1 MDSNSSRYWPNFK
14 RSNLASALLGNRRS
28 SKSMLERQQLQH
40 YPLVWI
46 RWQPLER
53 YTGLDGYISNGN
65 NQSVLNFKWTITIS
79 HMIQVVLKKGQEHS
93 TVMPGNANVD
103 AGTKSDTTRPGSYD
117 KGLIALCHCHHWH
130 HHHHWNHLPVK
141 PGQEVNFIQNF
152 RRSVFVQ
159 IFQQSPGPK
168 KIQKRVDGMVSL
180 IKIQFHLPCTLLHN
194 GQCTCIC

>member
-65 NQSVLNFKWTITIS
+65 NQSVLNFWWTITIS

-93 TVMPGNANVD
+93 TVMPDNANVD

-130 HHHHWNHLPVK
+130 HHHHWNHLPDSDK
-141 PGQEVNFIQNF
+141 RSISSTPGWFLVIAALKAFPSGFFTRI
-152 RRSVFVQ
+152 S
-159 IFQQSPGPK
+159 I
-168 KIQKRVDGMVSL
+168 
-180 IKIQFHLPCTLLHN
+180 FHLYCPERHTD
-194 GQCTCIC
+194 Q

>member
-1 MDSNSSRYWPNFK
+1 M
-14 RSNLASALLGNRRS
+14 
-28 SKSMLERQQLQH
+28 
-40 YPLVWI
+40 
-46 RWQPLER
+46 
-53 YTGLDGYISNGN
+53 
-65 NQSVLNFKWTITIS
+65 LNFKWTITIS

-141 PGQEVNFIQNF
+141 PGQEVNFIHNF

-168 KIQKRVDGMVSL
+168 KIQKRVNGMVFL

-194 GQCTCIC
+194 GQCTCICLSWLIFGQCCSQILSKQVFHTDFNISSLLSGETH